1 MFAELQRW
9 KAKKILIEIAF
20 SLGFG
25 TNIAATNHRTSPAL
39 CDVAIAAITSIATA
53 GCDALWHAGKPLA
66 LTGVDSVSTMVDRHS
81 GQSVIL

>member
-20 SLGFG
+20 SLSFG
-25 TNIAATNHRTSPAL
+25 TNIAATEHCTSPAL

-53 GCDALWHAGKPLA
+53 GCDALWACGKA
-66 LTGVDSVSTMVDRHS
+66 ACVD
-81 GQSVIL
+81 GG